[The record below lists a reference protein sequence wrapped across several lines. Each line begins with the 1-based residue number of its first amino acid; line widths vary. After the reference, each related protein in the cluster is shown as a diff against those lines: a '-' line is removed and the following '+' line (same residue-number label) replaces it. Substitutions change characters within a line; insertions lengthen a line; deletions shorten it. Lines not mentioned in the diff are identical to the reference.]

1 MARTGTTSPATG
13 LASVVAHL
21 RGGGVI
27 AYPTEGV
34 WGLGCLPSSEVAVRR
49 ILALKDRPVE
59 AGLILVAGE
68 ISQIAPY
75 LGQLTLEERES
86 LAEYWPGPVTL
97 LIPDKEIAPA
107 WIRGQHESVA
117 IRVSTHPAIQEVCGA
132 VGGPIV
138 STSANPRG
146 LEPARTSSEARAYF
160 GDAVVY
166 VEGETAGMGKPSRII
181 ELRTGREIR
190 G

>member
-1 MARTGTTSPATG
+1 M
-13 LASVVAHL
+13 ASVVVHL
-21 RGGGVI
+21 RAGGVI

-34 WGLGCLPSSEVAVRR
+34 WGLGGLPANEEAVRR
-49 ILALKDRPVE
+49 ILTLKDRPVE

-68 ISQIAPY
+68 ISQVEPY
-75 LGQLTLEERES
+75 LGQLTIKERER
-86 LAEYWPGPVTL
+86 LVDHWPGPVTL
-97 LIPDKEIAPA
+97 LIPDTEIAPN

-117 IRVSTHPAIQEVCGA
+117 IRVSMHPTIQALCDA

-138 STSANPRG
+138 STSANPSG
-146 LEPARTSSEARAYF
+146 LEPARTSSEAEAYF
-160 GDAVVY
+160 GSSVVY
-166 VEGETAGMGKPSRII
+166 VEGQTAGMGKPSRII